1 MMNKKSFSVATI
13 GIILGGFL
21 AGVVTLSAAQ
31 KSQSLV
37 FFDFGKDFD
46 VKSVITSDANVTISE
61 AGALRIL
68 TFHKEQWPGIT
79 LRAPAGKW
87 DLSKYEYVSIDVKNI
102 GSQQVTVYCRVDN
115 PGSDGDKNCV
125 TDSVTMGAGTAGTLV
140 VPVFPGPWRLSNP
153 VELVGMRGTPVHS
166 GKLDPA
172 NVTQLVVFINK
183 PSTNY
188 VFEIDNVRAGGSVEI
203 LDTKT
208 FFPFMDEFGQ
218 FIHRDW
224 PGKTHSLEELIASG
238 KTELTNLATNPG
250 TTDRDKYGGWA
261 AGPKLKATGLF
272 RVEKY
277 QGKWWLVDPEGR
289 LFWSHGIDCVNST
302 DATPITD
309 REHYFHNL
317 PNSNSPFAR
326 FYGTGTWAP
335 HGYYKDHCPYK
346 TYDFSQANLL
356 RKYGQDW
363 KQGFA
368 EVTHARIKSW
378 GMNTIAN
385 WSDADIYLMRRIPYV
400 CTINCSARKI
410 EGSQGYWGKFN
421 DVFDLNFRRSV
432 AERLASEKGKA
443 VGDPWCIGFFVDN
456 ELSWG
461 DEVSLAVAAL
471 ISPPDQPAKKVFV
484 EDLKSKYQTIDKL
497 NAAWGTAYA
506 SWEALLQSQQAPDRN
521 KAWEDLTAFYTKIA
535 ETYFG
540 TIQDELKKAAPGQ
553 LYMGCRFAWVNERA
567 ARAAAKFCDIVS
579 YNRYEYSVQ
588 EHRLPD
594 GIDKPVIIG
603 EFHFGALDR
612 GMFHTGL
619 KKTDSQQDRAA
630 KYKSYV
636 LGALGNPYIVGTHWF
651 QYRDQ
656 ATTGRGDG
664 ENYQIGFVDICDRPY
679 PEIIQ
684 ASREVGY
691 NMYEYRLKG
700 K

>member
-1 MMNKKSFSVATI
+1 MNKKSFSVAII

-21 AGVVTLSAAQ
+21 AGVVTVSAAQ
-31 KSQSLV
+31 KSQSPVL
-37 FFDFGKDFD
+37 FDFGKDFD

-61 AGALRIL
+61 AGALRIA
-68 TFHKEQWPGIT
+68 TGHKERWPGIT

-125 TDSVTMGAGTAGTLV
+125 TDSVTMGAGTAGALV

-153 VELVGMRGTPVHS
+153 VELVGMRGVPVHS

-183 PSTNY
+183 PNADY
-188 VFEIDNVRAGGSVEI
+188 VFEIDNICAGGSVKL
-203 LDTKT
+203 LDVKT

-238 KTELTNLATNPG
+238 KAELKDLAVRLGPG
-250 TTDRDKYGGWA
+250 DRDQYGGWT

-272 RVEKY
+272 RVEKC

-309 REHYFHNL
+309 REHYFRNL
-317 PNSNSPFAR
+317 PDSDSPFAR

-400 CTINCSARKI
+400 CTINCGARKI

-579 YNRYEYSVQ
+579 YNRYEYSVR